1 MMYFTRTI
9 SDILDG
15 QRVELAINIAENAA
29 QIERLE
35 AQGFVRCSL
44 EAFREA
50 WRKKDAQA
58 FARMRAAAVMVH
70 SPQA

>member
-1 MMYFTRTI
+1 MMYFTRTVP
-9 SDILDG
+9 DALDG
-15 QRVELAINIAENAA
+15 QRVELAINITENAA

-35 AQGFVRCSL
+35 AEGFVRCSL

-58 FARMRAAAVMVH
+58 FARMRAAALMVH
-70 SPQA
+70 SPQG